1 LRLKNEYLQKQQ
13 NIVQYNTDVVTFGEM
28 RLLQE
33 LKLANDNLRWRMEQK
48 NLLLTKNRDI
58 IQNLSNQCKQL
69 EEKNKELEKKN
80 SLLTSQL
87 QQPPQTGKNGVTD
100 HHHHHEEN
108 GLSKNSA
115 VTSSHNDSNATGTV
129 QISNSEPEDQK
140 VKISFLFPL
149 LYLSFFFSKCRQ
161 EERKEKLMKSRDFF

>member
-87 QQPPQTGKNGVTD
+87 QSQPQTGKNGVND
-100 HHHHHEEN
+100 HHHEEN
-108 GLSKNSA
+108 GLSNHNA
-115 VTSSHNDSNATGTV
+115 VTTSHNNNNSNTTGTV
-129 QISNSEPEDQK
+129 QISSNSEPEDQK
-140 VKISFLFPL
+140 VKFPL
-149 LYLSFFFSKCRQ
+149 LFDLRAFFYNLF
-161 EERKEKLMKSRDFF
+161 

>member
-87 QQPPQTGKNGVTD
+87 QQPPQAGKNGVVD
-100 HHHHHEEN
+100 HRHEVN
-108 GLSKNSA
+108 GLSNHIA
-115 VTSSHNDSNATGTV
+115 VTTSHNNNSNTTGTV
-129 QISNSEPEDQK
+129 QISSNSEPEDQK
-140 VKISFLFPL
+140 VKV
-149 LYLSFFFSKCRQ
+149 FFIV
-161 EERKEKLMKSRDFF
+161 